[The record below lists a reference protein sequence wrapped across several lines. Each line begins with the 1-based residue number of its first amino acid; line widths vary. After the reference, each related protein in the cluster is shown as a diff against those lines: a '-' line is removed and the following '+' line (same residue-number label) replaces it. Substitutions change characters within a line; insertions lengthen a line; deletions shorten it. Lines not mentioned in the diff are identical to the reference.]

1 MLVTQA
7 AEKIIHFYRGNVRE
21 IDHTLKVWALARP
34 IGGEEGLLPA
44 EQEELELAALIHDI
58 ACPLCREKYGSA
70 PGDKQELESPPLV
83 RAFFEGMGIPAAR
96 VERLA
101 WLAAHHH
108 TYTGVD
114 GPVHRILLEAD
125 YLVNAGERGD
135 NRETIAQAGEHF
147 FRTEAGKRLLRSM
160 YLREE

>member
-1 MLVTQA
+1 MLVTRT

-21 IDHTLKVWALARP
+21 IDHTLKVWALART
-34 IGGEEGLLPA
+34 IGGEEGLSPA
-44 EQEELELAALIHDI
+44 AQEELELAALIHDI

-70 PGDKQELESPPLV
+70 PGDKQELESPPQVLQ
-83 RAFFEGMGIPAAR
+83 FFAGMDISEAL

-135 NRETIAQAGEHF
+135 SPETIARAEETF
-147 FRTEAGKRLLRSM
+147 FRTETGKRLLRSIF
-160 YLREE
+160 LSK

>member
-1 MLVTQA
+1 M
-7 AEKIIHFYRGNVRE
+7 
-21 IDHTLKVWALARP
+21 
-34 IGGEEGLLPA
+34 
-44 EQEELELAALIHDI
+44 
-58 ACPLCREKYGSA
+58 
-70 PGDKQELESPPLV
+70 
-83 RAFFEGMGIPAAR
+83 RAFFEGMGTPAAR

-135 NRETIAQAGEHF
+135 NRETIAQAEEHF